1 MRLLIEDGGPALVSE
16 ACGELVCR
24 QAVNIVAHRLLPFR
38 CSGPVLGTVV
48 CCSEMSLLARKAFE
62 QSDRGNYTLIYVP
75 DQTKLGSRLENAVD
89 LCERFLSC
97 EPERAIYQT

>member
-1 MRLLIEDGGPALVSE
+1 
-16 ACGELVCR
+16 
-24 QAVNIVAHRLLPFR
+24 
-38 CSGPVLGTVV
+38 
-48 CCSEMSLLARKAFE
+48 MSLLARKAFE